1 MPAQRCLL
9 HKRRPK
15 AAGAATMRGLPER
28 RSKYFRLAMRRG
40 RKIAKV
46 ACGTAERS
54 MQRNSDFSPT
64 HAARYRTS
72 LKRTQLFLE
81 KLVQRL
87 FSSAPVPTT
96 AVLPSPDCLPLSE
109 TFASSPDRSYPLPSA
124 ATLAFF
130 APSTSDSDSAHRW
143 LAPCCCP
150 SQTVAPLVAPPRS
163 RRPTPPPLN
172 RGLSRGSFPRPRFPM
187 QFLARRAPAALSMR
201 AGGKHWPGLLLLW
214 FREKLHLLGD
224 RSRNSLYRLIRTEIL
239 ASVKAIFHQLAKDPA
254 GPRFPAH
261 QVVLPLAC
269 PMEPA
274 GDSWRPSCDPL
285 SRSVSSSNK

>member
-87 FSSAPVPTT
+87 F
-96 AVLPSPDCLPLSE
+96 L
-109 TFASSPDRSYPLPSA
+109 PLPSQPQR
-124 ATLAFF
+124 F
-130 APSTSDSDSAHRW
+130 
-143 LAPCCCP
+143 
-150 SQTVAPLVAPPRS
+150 S
-163 RRPTPPPLN
+163 RL
-172 RGLSRGSFPRPRFPM
+172 
-187 QFLARRAPAALSMR
+187 QIAYHCQ
-201 AGGKHWPGLLLLW
+201 KLLLLPQID
-214 FREKLHLLGD
+214 LIHSHLPQRWLSSPLRPATQIAHIDGSH
-224 RSRNSLYRLIRTEIL
+224 R
-239 ASVKAIFHQLAKDPA
+239 AAAQAK
-254 GPRFPAH
+254 
-261 QVVLPLAC
+261 
-269 PMEPA
+269 
-274 GDSWRPSCDPL
+274 L
-285 SRSVSSSNK
+285 SRHSSHRRALAGQPHRL